1 MQMIE
6 LDFLKA
12 LCTAKQIVRSV
23 SEGKK
28 ASFRDA
34 FQKFNLYCSKSKK
47 AIINDCH
54 LHKVF
59 PSSFVP

>member
-1 MQMIE
+1 MRK

-34 FQKFNLYCSKSKK
+34 FQKYNLYYSLRNK
-47 AIINDCH
+47 AIIT
-54 LHKVF
+54 
-59 PSSFVP
+59 SE